1 MTRDILH
8 QGFRALIS
16 VLFITMVFAAC
27 SKTSETVTQMKRA
40 QMIVARLDRAEPYFD
55 MHPAFEQ
62 VFKFLREENLS
73 ELLPGGYDIDGDRLF
88 YKVSKGPGR
97 TRTESR
103 LETHR
108 KYIDIQ
114 YVISGVDEM
123 GWRTAS
129 ECKTVDVP
137 YDKDRDV
144 TYFQDEPE
152 SWKEVPAGSFAVFF
166 PQDAHAPL
174 VSDGEIHKVVFK
186 VAVEWPQ
193 N

>member
-1 MTRDILH
+1 MTLDILS
-8 QGFRALIS
+8 QGFRALIT
-16 VLFITMVFAAC
+16 VLFISLVFAAC

-40 QMIVARLDRAEPYFD
+40 QMIVDRLDRVDLYFG
-55 MHPAFEQ
+55 MHPAFEK

-73 ELLPGGYDIDGDRLF
+73 ELLPGRYDIDGDHLF

-129 ECKTVDVP
+129 ECRIVDVP

-144 TYFQDEPE
+144 IYFQDEPE
-152 SWKEVPAGSFAVFF
+152 SWKVVPAGSFAIFF

-174 VSDGEIHKVVFK
+174 VSGGVIHKVVFK

>member
-1 MTRDILH
+1 MICIRHLNRYLNSCARRACLRFYMAGMILM
-8 QGFRALIS
+8 GF
-16 VLFITMVFAAC
+16 AC
-27 SKTSETVTQMKRA
+27 FTKLVR
-40 QMIVARLDRAEPYFD
+40 DRAESGQNPD
-55 MHPAFEQ
+55 
-62 VFKFLREENLS
+62 LR
-73 ELLPGGYDIDGDRLF
+73 P
-88 YKVSKGPGR
+88 
-97 TRTESR
+97 
-103 LETHR
+103 HR

-137 YDKDRDV
+137 YNENRDV

-152 SWKEVPAGSFAVFF
+152 SWKEVHAESFAIFF
-166 PQDAHAPL
+166 PQDVHALL
-174 VSDGEIHKVVFK
+174 VSGGEIHKVVFK

>member
-1 MTRDILH
+1 
-8 QGFRALIS
+8 
-16 VLFITMVFAAC
+16 
-27 SKTSETVTQMKRA
+27 
-40 QMIVARLDRAEPYFD
+40 MIVDRLDRAEPYFD

-62 VFKFLREENLS
+62 VFKFLREESLS
-73 ELLPGGYDIDGDRLF
+73 EILHGRYDIDGVRLF
-88 YKVSKGPGR
+88 YKVSKRQGR
-97 TRTESR
+97 IRTESR

-137 YDKDRDV
+137 YNEDRDV

-152 SWKEVPAGSFAVFF
+152 SWKEVHAESFAIFF
-166 PQDAHAPL
+166 PQDVHALL
-174 VSDGEIHKVVFK
+174 VSGGEIHKVVFK